1 MNTKVWFAVFLLLTM
16 VIVGAMFYG
25 SRVEGFTSK
34 PTLTPR
40 EQELF
45 EDLSNNRLEE
55 DEIMKL
61 VNSGVINDNLITK
74 FLHQLNPAAV
84 KEKFEEAA
92 TAPAP
97 TPAPV
102 PAPAPSSQV
111 VPPPAPMPTPPSDQ
125 DMEDNTDIVEE
136 TEETEKK
143 TEAPKPAA
151 STSSNSENKQV
162 AKVMVEPFCGMW
174 RGNYASRL

>member
-74 FLHQLNPAAV
+74 FLHQLDP
-84 KEKFEEAA
+84 
-92 TAPAP
+92 TP

-102 PAPAPSSQV
+102 PAPSSQV

-125 DMEDNTDIVEE
+125 DMEDGTDIVEE

-151 STSSNSENKQV
+151 STSSNSSNEQV